1 MNTYTFSAST
11 FNAPL
16 LSEELRAAISAFQPV
31 ERNGR
36 LESTFSLVINQ
47 ARNEVIIRTPDA
59 VTESEVQT
67 VIDAHDASQVS
78 ASKAIENRRTVLR
91 GKGADRTLAEANELL
106 DL

>member
-16 LSEELRAAISAFQPV
+16 LSEELRAAISALQPV
-31 ERNGR
+31 EQNGR
-36 LESTFSLVINQ
+36 MESQYTLVSNR
-47 ARNEVIIRTPDA
+47 ARNEVIICTPDA
-59 VTESEVQT
+59 VTESEVQA

-78 ASKAIENRRTVLR
+78 ASQAKENRRTVLR
-91 GKGADRTLAEANELL
+91 DKGAARTLAEINELL